1 MQMLAGDLPH
11 APRLRRRRV
20 AALMAATGVVQAL
33 GLALLCRAVALS
45 SPLPEQRGLLGVLV
59 YDPPPAAAVAL
70 LRGSASR
77 PVVEARTKGHVD
89 PIQAAEPEERTEIEP
104 EKDVRAEE
112 LFGSDTGSDRGSHLG
127 MDGGVEDGLPGG
139 VPDGMPGGLPNGT
152 GASPVFDYDAP
163 PRLVRQTRPRYP
175 QEAFV
180 KRVEGTVVVEILI
193 DESGRVSRTRVIES
207 IPLLDEAARD
217 TVSGW
222 LFQPAVKRGH
232 PVPAIAHAPVRFRI
246 Y

>member
-1 MQMLAGDLPH
+1 
-11 APRLRRRRV
+11 
-20 AALMAATGVVQAL
+20 MAATGVVQAL
-33 GLALLCRAVALS
+33 GLALLCRAAALL

-70 LRGSASR
+70 PRGSTPR
-77 PVVEARTKGHVD
+77 PVEKTRTKE
-89 PIQAAEPEERTEIEP
+89 PIQAAEPEERKETEL

-112 LFGSDTGSDRGSHLG
+112 PFGSETGSDRGSHLG
-127 MDGGVEDGLPGG
+127 MDGGVENGVPGG
-139 VPDGMPGGLPNGT
+139 LPDGMPGGVSDGT
-152 GASPVFDYDAP
+152 GTSPVFDYDAP

-180 KRVEGTVVVEILI
+180 KKVEGTVVVEILI
-193 DESGRVSRTRVIES
+193 DASGQVSRTRVIES

-232 PVPAIAHAPVRFRI
+232 PVPSIAHAPVRFRI

>member
-1 MQMLAGDLPH
+1 M
-11 APRLRRRRV
+11 
-20 AALMAATGVVQAL
+20 AALMVATGVVQAL
-33 GLALLCRAVALS
+33 SLALLCRAVALQA
-45 SPLPEQRGLLGVLV
+45 PLPEQRDLLGVLV

-70 LRGSASR
+70 PRGSTRAPSR
-77 PVVEARTKGHVD
+77 VEETRTKEHID
-89 PIQAAEPEERTEIEP
+89 PIQAAEPKEREEIEP
-104 EKDVRAEE
+104 EEDVHTNE
-112 LFGSDTGSDRGSHLG
+112 LFGSETGSDRGSPLG
-127 MDGGVEDGLPGG
+127 MDGGIDSGMPGGLPGGTPGG
-139 VPDGMPGGLPNGT
+139 VPDGTGT
-152 GASPVFDYDAP
+152 SPVFDYDAP

-193 DESGRVSRTRVIES
+193 DASGRVSRTRVIES
-207 IPLLDEAARD
+207 IPSLDEAARD
-217 TVSGW
+217 AVSEW